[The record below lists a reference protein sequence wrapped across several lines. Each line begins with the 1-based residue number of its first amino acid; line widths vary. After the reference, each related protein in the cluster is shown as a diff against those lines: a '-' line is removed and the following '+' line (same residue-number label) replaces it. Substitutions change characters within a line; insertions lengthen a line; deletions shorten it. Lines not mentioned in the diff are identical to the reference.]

1 MRERRISL
9 PELGMVAATRGA
21 LGFGLGLLL
30 ADRWPAEERR
40 SIGWTLFVV
49 GLVSTLPLALEI
61 LGRPALSQDRMPS
74 ELTESRMAR

>member
-40 SIGWTLFVV
+40 TIGWTLFLV
-49 GLVSTLPLALEI
+49 GLISTVPLALEI
-61 LGRPALSQDRMPS
+61 MSRPALSHDWMPS
-74 ELTESRMAR
+74 ELAEGRMSR